1 MEVILVKDK
10 WDTYTI
16 ANEKGVRY
24 AALDLLKQRVEDDFW
39 YDNWDEGNPDTQWED
54 RARAIV
60 KKATYADLLDEAAYD
75 ALYFL
80 EERNDEG
87 FEYEDIEIQTV
98 KGI

>member
-16 ANEKGVRY
+16 ANERGVEW
-24 AALDLLKQRVEDDFW
+24 AALDLVKQRLDDDFW
-39 YDNWDEGNPDTQWED
+39 YDNWDDGNPDHQWKD
-54 RARAIV
+54 RAQEIV
-60 KKATYADLLDEAAYD
+60 DSEDASG

-80 EERNDEG
+80 REREG
-87 FEYEDIEIQTV
+87 FEYEYIKVQTV